1 MGHSMLKTLN
11 ILGITLLTLLFSHVT
26 HAQEIGRSIIVIGD
40 AWVLYGNNKTK
51 LTPGHILRQSDIIVT
66 GDRGRV
72 RLSMSDGSRVY
83 ISPKSRISLKK
94 YAKTGKSTLV
104 ARFDM
109 FWGKARFWVNK
120 LTSRKSR
127 FNVHTTTA
135 VIGVRGT
142 EYEINIPIPKNA
154 ESMAFNSQLSL
165 DSLPA
170 TTTSVSLKTGAVVVT
185 GSNGS
190 QQTLAPGEQL
200 SVSKS
205 GEVSSPTSSESTNSG
220 DAEASGEEGSSE
232 SGSSSGGDSSNSNF
246 ANSAAAS
253 TAASSGVTQG
263 VTITTPYTYGTPQPA
278 NP

>member
-1 MGHSMLKTLN
+1 MLKTLT
-11 ILGITLLTLLFSHVT
+11 ILGVTFLTLLFSSQI
-26 HAQEIGRSIIVIGD
+26 HAQEVGRSIIVIGD

-66 GDRGRV
+66 GKRGRV

-83 ISPKSRISLKK
+83 ISPKTRISLKQ
-94 YAKTGKSTLV
+94 YARKGKSTLV

-109 FWGKARFWVNK
+109 FWGKARFWVQK
-120 LTSRKSR
+120 LTTRKSR
-127 FNVHTTTA
+127 FDVHSTTA

-142 EYEINIPIPKNA
+142 DYEVSIPMPKNA
-154 ESMAFNSQLSL
+154 DSMAFDSQLSL
-165 DSLPA
+165 DSLPPA
-170 TTTSVSLKTGAVVVT
+170 PTNVSLESGAVVVT

-205 GEVSSPTSSESTNSG
+205 GEVSSPAASEPSISEGSETSG
-220 DAEASGEEGSSE
+220 DGENS
-232 SGSSSGGDSSNSNF
+232 SSSGNNSNSNF
-246 ANSAAAS
+246 ANSTAAS

-278 NP
+278 SP

>member
-1 MGHSMLKTLN
+1 MFKTLN
-11 ILGITLLTLLFSHVT
+11 ILGVTFLTLLFSNVI
-26 HAQEIGRSIIVIGD
+26 HAQEVGRSIIVIGD

-66 GDRGRV
+66 GKRGRV

-83 ISPKSRISLKK
+83 ISPRTRISLKQ
-94 YAKTGKSTLV
+94 YATKGSTLI

-109 FWGKARFWVNK
+109 FWGKARFWVKK
-120 LTSRKSR
+120 LATRKSR

-142 EYEINIPIPKNA
+142 DYKVSIPIPKNA
-154 ESMAFNSQLSL
+154 DSMAFDPQLSL
-165 DSLPA
+165 DGLPPA
-170 TTTSVSLKTGAVVVT
+170 PTNVSLESGAVVVT
-185 GSNGS
+185 GSDGS

-205 GEVSSPTSSESTNSG
+205 GEVSSPAASESPSSEG
-220 DAEASGEEGSSE
+220 GEASDDG
-232 SGSSSGGDSSNSNF
+232 GSSSNSSGDSSNSNF
-246 ANSAAAS
+246 ANSSAAS
-253 TAASSGVTQG
+253 TAASAGVTQG

-278 NP
+278 SP

>member
-1 MGHSMLKTLN
+1 MFKTLN
-11 ILGITLLTLLFSHVT
+11 ILGVTFLTLLFSNVI
-26 HAQEIGRSIIVIGD
+26 HAQEVGRSIIVIGD

-66 GDRGRV
+66 GKRGRV

-83 ISPKSRISLKK
+83 ISPRTRISLKQ
-94 YAKTGKSTLV
+94 YATKGSTLI

-109 FWGKARFWVNK
+109 FWGKARFWVKK
-120 LTSRKSR
+120 LATRKSR

-142 EYEINIPIPKNA
+142 VYDINTPRPKNA
-154 ESMAFNSQLSL
+154 DSMAFDPQLSL
-165 DSLPA
+165 DGLPPA
-170 TTTSVSLKTGAVVVT
+170 PTNVSLESGAVVVT
-185 GSNGS
+185 GSDGS

-205 GEVSSPTSSESTNSG
+205 GEVSSPTPSESTNSG

-246 ANSAAAS
+246 ANSSAAS
-253 TAASSGVTQG
+253 TAASAGVTQG

-278 NP
+278 SP